1 MGQSLY
7 SNKIYTVTNL
17 YKHYLYGNKI
27 YTNITYTV
35 LNFCMIII

>member
-17 YKHYLYGNKI
+17 YKHLYGNKI
-27 YTNITYTV
+27 HTNITYSV
-35 LNFCMIII
+35 SF